1 MVYRDTLTEGLV
13 VHVMYT
19 YCQSYCGIQEYSDRG
34 VGSTCNVH
42 VLPELLW
49 YTGILCQSTHRNNTR
64 GNSDIWYI
72 SWPSSVSMELHVQ
85 L

>member
-1 MVYRDTLTEGLV
+1 MVYRNTLTEGLV

-19 YCQSYCGIQEYSDRG
+19 YCQSYCGIQGYSDK
-34 VGSTCNVH
+34 VH
-42 VLPELLW
+42 IG
-49 YTGILCQSTHRNNTR
+49 TNIR
-64 GNSDIWYI
+64 GNCDIWYI